1 MTKPHVA
8 AIRFSAPGWKRLYPE
23 TEMNATNALEQLQ
36 SLDAS
41 LLRVEG
47 AVNSLN
53 ERLIHL
59 ENEQGLLI
67 QKMTYLNAARAQRQS
82 LVVALGKRLDR
93 AELCLKR
100 T

>member
-8 AIRFSAPGWKRLYPE
+8 AEFLSAPGWNHLYSE
-23 TEMNATNALEQLQ
+23 IGMNTKNVSELLQ
-36 SLDAS
+36 SLDSS
-41 LLRVEG
+41 LSRVEG
-47 AVNSLN
+47 AVNSLK

-59 ENEQGLLI
+59 ENAQGLLV
-67 QKMTYLNAARAQRQS
+67 QKMTHLNAARAQRQS